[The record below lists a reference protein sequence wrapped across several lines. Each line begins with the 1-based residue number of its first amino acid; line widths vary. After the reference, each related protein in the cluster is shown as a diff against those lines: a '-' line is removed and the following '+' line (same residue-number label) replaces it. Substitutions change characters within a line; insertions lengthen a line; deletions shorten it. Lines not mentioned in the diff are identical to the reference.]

1 MRGLRAF
8 ARSLAGARGEEMTY
22 LSAQAIRAVALGV
35 VVTAAVEALLAG
47 LGLVLASVPFAA
59 FLTALVFVFALAQA
73 PLLVLLPVVAWLYW
87 RGDSALVATAFL
99 VWSILIAAVD
109 NILRP
114 MLIKRTAHLP
124 LPLVFAGVLGGL
136 IAFGAVGLFVGPVVL
151 AVTYTLLAG
160 WVADSG
166 S

>member
-1 MRGLRAF
+1 
-8 ARSLAGARGEEMTY
+8 
-22 LSAQAIRAVALGV
+22 
-35 VVTAAVEALLAG
+35 
-47 LGLVLASVPFAA
+47 
-59 FLTALVFVFALAQA
+59 
-73 PLLVLLPVVAWLYW
+73 
-87 RGDSALVATAFL
+87 
-99 VWSILIAAVD
+99 
-109 NILRP
+109 